1 MLICAL
7 EILNIIVIIII
18 DIDHHSIAP
27 TDIDDLLDKRDLN
40 QNGDLE
46 VEYASALLQYQFH
59 SNPKEQFKN
68 Y

>member
-1 MLICAL
+1 ML
-7 EILNIIVIIII
+7 NI
-18 DIDHHSIAP
+18 DIDHHTTTP
-27 TDIDDLLDKRDLN
+27 TEVDDLLDKTDLN

-46 VEYASALLQYQFH
+46 VEYASALLRYQFH